1 LERKLAVILALDVVG
16 YSALMERDERS
27 THERL
32 RAEHTAVL
40 EPEIARHH
48 GRVFKTMG
56 DGLLAEFG
64 SVVDSV
70 ECAVALQRNL
80 AERNA
85 NVPEDERIQVRIG
98 INLGEVIVEG
108 EDRFGEGV
116 NIAARLEQLSEPGG
130 ICVSSKVAKE
140 VEKKLDFGFES
151 LGDRHVKNLSEP
163 ISVYR
168 VRLDGVRQFKPPRR
182 KSIFPW
188 RWSIAVVAL
197 MTLVG
202 GALFWM
208 MDESTRGR
216 ASNGKPSLAVLPFAN
231 MAGTEE
237 GGRLADG
244 ITEDIITDLSRFK
257 DLDVIAR
264 NSTEIYKGK
273 AQDIRKVGSELG
285 VTYVLEG
292 SIQLQADRVRVT
304 GQLIDAD
311 TGSHVWANRWDGPAA
326 DLFSVQSEISEAVAG
341 ALGGSFNVGAITQK
355 EAERRGHKPPTSLDS
370 YDLYLIGVA
379 GKAQRTKESIAKGL
393 AALDQAI
400 ALDPSFARA
409 YIVRGW
415 LRMFTA
421 DSGVPWKEA
430 RNAMGADLKKAYEL
444 DPGDAD
450 AEAALAYYDATDNKL
465 AEGESLIKEALALNP
480 NSVNVLNMAALVLP
494 YVGHPDEAAAIADR
508 ALRLD
513 PRMVPANLAGMRHA
527 YYWSRHFDKVI
538 TVVNRIPEGSRS
550 SLALLQLAASYAFL
564 GHAEEATAVKAALLA
579 KLPKITAQGYFA
591 DGWYFARKDEEDLFF
606 DTFRVLKLPMCAT
619 SEQLASIT
627 SPKPL
632 PECPAT
638 VN

>member
-208 MDESTRGR
+208 MDESTRRR
-216 ASNGKPSLAVLPFAN
+216 APNGKPSLAVLPFAN

-292 SIQLQADRVRVT
+292 SI
-304 GQLIDAD
+304 
-311 TGSHVWANRWDGPAA
+311 S
-326 DLFSVQSEISEAVAG
+326 S
-341 ALGGSFNVGAITQK
+341 
-355 EAERRGHKPPTSLDS
+355 RRT
-370 YDLYLIGVA
+370 V
-379 GKAQRTKESIAKGL
+379 
-393 AALDQAI
+393 
-400 ALDPSFARA
+400 
-409 YIVRGW
+409 
-415 LRMFTA
+415 
-421 DSGVPWKEA
+421 SG
-430 RNAMGADLKKAYEL
+430 
-444 DPGDAD
+444 
-450 AEAALAYYDATDNKL
+450 
-465 AEGESLIKEALALNP
+465 
-480 NSVNVLNMAALVLP
+480 
-494 YVGHPDEAAAIADR
+494 
-508 ALRLD
+508 
-513 PRMVPANLAGMRHA
+513 
-527 YYWSRHFDKVI
+527 
-538 TVVNRIPEGSRS
+538 
-550 SLALLQLAASYAFL
+550 SLAS
-564 GHAEEATAVKAALLA
+564 
-579 KLPKITAQGYFA
+579 
-591 DGWYFARKDEEDLFF
+591 
-606 DTFRVLKLPMCAT
+606 
-619 SEQLASIT
+619 S
-627 SPKPL
+627 
-632 PECPAT
+632 
-638 VN
+638 